1 MLCIRAVKGDAVDGV
16 CPEEEEGGG
25 GDGWTVTPA
34 ARVDGVSGR
43 DEELITLPP
52 LADDPCSPFAS
63 DLWNWMTF
71 ASACAMAA
79 SEGVWLSCN
88 DECALVEIRGAVSAV
103 QVTGWGLAVVMT
115 GRREAVE
122 IGWRIGTAGERGLAV
137 TGCGAVERGRRIVGA
152 MAVGGWEVTVD
163 GEEIVLLASLE
174 LSSSESESRQI
185 TSTLSPPPPVGPVFP
200 LQLPILAWL
209 LLLPAPP
216 LLASKYKSNRWWW
229 QQVHHQLQV
238 RQVASPLWQ
247 VQQQVHHQQ
256 QVHESNKFTK
266 YSRLVLAALVV
277 IVEVLVAAAAMQV
290 LAAGVE
296 TLALLVVVVTRLRLF
311 VLIQILTMRAQ
322 ERLAARFPHRL
333 LWLLILPLPSLPQ
346 FYDPLSTALIRILSQ
361 PKPTQFTSCCHL
373 SKTGNI
379 LFLLLLVF
387 LSSQLPVFHA

>member
-216 LLASKYKSNRWWW
+216 LLLLMLQEPACCTWWTCWTCTCCWWWTCCCTCWTWTCTCCWWWTCCCTCWTCTCCCWWSCAGSSSSHASIGRPWSAMKHWPYWWWWW
-229 QQVHHQLQV
+229 QGWGYL
-238 RQVASPLWQ
+238 SW
-247 VQQQVHHQQ
+247 
-256 QVHESNKFTK
+256 F
-266 YSRLVLAALVV
+266 
-277 IVEVLVAAAAMQV
+277 
-290 LAAGVE
+290 
-296 TLALLVVVVTRLRLF
+296 
-311 VLIQILTMRAQ
+311 
-322 ERLAARFPHRL
+322 RFWRWEL
-333 LWLLILPLPSLPQ
+333 K
-346 FYDPLSTALIRILSQ
+346 R
-361 PKPTQFTSCCHL
+361 
-373 SKTGNI
+373 G
-379 LFLLLLVF
+379 
-387 LSSQLPVFHA
+387 